1 MLLKC
6 RFLSKFTVSEM
17 SSFRHLDSSNITTA
31 VSMCPFMTQ
40 SQRNMTSTTNT
51 VSHKLKQEA
60 QTDCLSQEKKVV
72 CTDTINCP
80 FFNNTSI
87 ELSSLVKKRNLDD
100 LDDSNQ
106 STVIKTSE
114 TIKEVKITSSEK
126 QAESQLFNY
135 DDFFGSK
142 LEAKKKDGSY
152 RYFKKVI
159 RHAETFPVVQE
170 MKDSSVRDMT
180 IWCSND
186 YLGLGRHPYVQSKVT
201 KAVMKY
207 GVGSGG
213 TRNISGS
220 TPLHDRLEHELA
232 ILHKKEGALL
242 FTSCYVANDTTLYT
256 MGKMLPNC
264 HILSD
269 AGNHASMI
277 QGIRNSGVP
286 KTIFRHNDYNHLEE
300 ILKKLPVST
309 PKLVAFESVHS
320 MDGSICDLEKMC
332 DVTHKYGGISFVDEV
347 HAVGLYGQN
356 GGGVGERDDLLHKMD
371 VISGTLGK
379 AFGNIGGYVAGSAKY
394 IDSMRSYGSGFI
406 FTTSLPPSVAA
417 GALAAIEVSRS
428 DEGRELRVKH
438 QSFAKIVKERLLDA
452 GLPVMDTTSHI
463 IPVMV
468 GDAKIA
474 GDICDL
480 LLSEYAIYIQSI
492 NYPTVARGSERLR
505 IVPNPHHSTE
515 MIDKLV
521 NALVEV
527 WNRKKLPLNKN

>member
-1 MLLKC
+1 M
-6 RFLSKFTVSEM
+6 
-17 SSFRHLDSSNITTA
+17 A
-31 VSMCPFMTQ
+31 
-40 SQRNMTSTTNT
+40 STTNT
-51 VSHKLKQEA
+51 VSHQQNQKA
-60 QTDCLSQEKKVV
+60 QTDCHSQEKKTV

-80 FFNNTSI
+80 FFNNTTSGNI

-106 STVIKTSE
+106 STAIKTSE
-114 TIKEVKITSSEK
+114 TIKVTKEK
-126 QAESQLFNY
+126 LNDKAELFNY
-135 DDFFGSK
+135 DNFFGGK
-142 LEAKKKDGSY
+142 LETKKKDGSY

-170 MKDSSVRDMT
+170 QLKNSGVKEMT

-201 KAVMKY
+201 EAVWKY

-220 TPLHDRLEHELA
+220 TPLHDQLEHELA
-232 ILHKKEGALL
+232 RLHKKEAALL

-286 KTIFRHNDYNHLEE
+286 KTIFKHNDYNHLED

-309 PKLVAFESVHS
+309 PKIVAFESVHS

-356 GGGVGERDDLLHKMD
+356 GGGVGERDDMFHKMD

-379 AFGNIGGYVAGSAKY
+379 AFGNIGGYVAGSSQY

-417 GALAAIEVSRS
+417 GALAAIELSRS
-428 DEGRELRVKH
+428 DEGRELRAKH
-438 QSFAKIVKERLLDA
+438 QGFAKSVKARLLQA

-480 LLSEYAIYIQSI
+480 LLGEYSIYIQSI
-492 NYPTVARGSERLR
+492 NYPTVARGTERLR
-505 IVPNPHHSTE
+505 IVPNPHHSDE
-515 MIDKLV
+515 MIDTLI

-527 WNRKKLPLNKN
+527 WNRKGLPLNKN